1 MRSGSAPTASSAWPT
16 SSSTDHNSRCV
27 STAPASSRDT
37 SSRFATTRSS
47 RAASSRMAAT
57 SESWSPSS
65 SSTSSL
71 ASASA
76 LATIAVRGERRS
88 CETARKS
95 AVLITSLRRSASAS
109 SASTWSAA
117 RLTASASQFAP
128 SRSCSVCFGGRKNQL
143 NASMLAIETAT
154 AKPRPHATAI
164 GSTAKTYST
173 PRLSTGT
180 YGCSASIAPE
190 TTTTAPTLASSPTI
204 RSIRRMPQRYSVE
217 RPVPG
222 TAFGGARYLA
232 RSPLTVYR
240 DQHGNDQDRDDV
252 RDLDHR
258 VDRRAG
264 GVLVRIADRVA
275 CDCGLV
281 GVRALAPVETVLD
294 QLLRVVP
301 RAAAR
306 GHRDGEEEPGD
317 DRPDEQ
323 AAEHL
328 HVDDPDDDREGDRH
342 GRGQQ
347 HAADRRL
354 RDDVDRAPVLGPR
367 RPLHDPGVLAELAA
381 HFLHD
386 LAADASD

>member
-1 MRSGSAPTASSAWPT
+1 
-16 SSSTDHNSRCV
+16 
-27 STAPASSRDT
+27 
-37 SSRFATTRSS
+37 
-47 RAASSRMAAT
+47 
-57 SESWSPSS
+57 
-65 SSTSSL
+65 
-71 ASASA
+71 
-76 LATIAVRGERRS
+76 
-88 CETARKS
+88 
-95 AVLITSLRRSASAS
+95 
-109 SASTWSAA
+109 
-117 RLTASASQFAP
+117 
-128 SRSCSVCFGGRKNQL
+128 
-143 NASMLAIETAT
+143 MLAIETAT

-190 TTTTAPTLASSPTI
+190 TTTTAPTLARSPTI
-204 RSIRRMPQRYSVE
+204 RSIRLMLQRYSAE

-222 TAFGGARYLA
+222 TAFGGTRYLP

-264 GVLVRIADRVA
+264 GVLVRVADRVA
-275 CDCGLV
+275 RDCGLV
-281 GVRALAPVETVLD
+281 GVGALAAVEAVLD

-301 RAAAR
+301 GAAAR

-328 HVDDPDDDREGDRH
+328 HVDDADDDRERDRH
-342 GRGQQ
+342 DRRQQ
-347 HAADRRL
+347 HAADGRL
-354 RDDVDRAPVLGPR
+354 RDDVDRAAVLRPR
-367 RPLHDPGVLAELAA
+367 RALHDPGVLAELAA
-381 HFLHD
+381 HLLHD
-386 LAADASD
+386 LAADASNRLHRERREQERHQPADEEAGDHPRVGEREGSREPLALEAGRVRVEQDQRGERRRADRVALRHRLRRVADRV